1 MNLPLKNV
9 QNTGGKYALF
19 FMDGAGNWQRV
30 EKIGMS
36 VRPFQVVATF
46 DGRPYIAV
54 QKNGNVRTPDDT
66 RLFLINLRNGTVVP
80 GGEFGVSRI
89 IFDTNNKSI
98 FFTPFAS
105 NGVPVQKYSWCLPY
119 GGVSYMAINIPSISQ
134 PGVRTWGATST
145 LVPVF
150 EIAVVE
156 FVPRA
161 NCASKKTDTPK
172 RRRGRPRGSKN
183 APKATANINAQH
195 PLTQK
200 RKRGRPRGSKNKVNV
215 LSRGPIAQNIPAKL
229 KMRTNMVS
237 LRNTK
242 RNAFGGLYD
251 VYINGRRVATKR
263 MNANAKTFMNNR
275 ILALSYQVPAGPT
288 DIYDIFWPNG
298 TQFYIGDTHR
308 ITGQPITVNS
318 VSEQNNELRLG
329 LSNNDVR
336 VIRENDLARFAPQQ
350 FVLNEKQK

>member
-19 FMDGAGNWQRV
+19 FMNGAGNWQRV
-30 EKIGMS
+30 EKIGMA

-46 DGRPYIAV
+46 DSRPYVAV
-54 QKNGNVRTPDDT
+54 QKNGNIRTPDDT
-66 RLFLINLRNGTVVP
+66 RLFLINLLNGTVVP

-98 FFTPFAS
+98 FFTPFAL

-119 GGVSYMAINIPSISQ
+119 GDMPYMAINIPSISQ
-134 PGVRTWGATST
+134 PGIKSWGMGDT

-172 RRRGRPRGSKN
+172 RRRCRPRS
-183 APKATANINAQH
+183 
-195 PLTQK
+195 
-200 RKRGRPRGSKNKVNV
+200 SKNKPNI
-215 LSRGPIAQNIPAKL
+215 LSRGPIAQNIPAKP
-229 KMRTNMVS
+229 KMRTNTVS

-275 ILALSYQVPAGPT
+275 ILALSYQVPAGLT
-288 DIYDIFWPNG
+288 DNYDIFWPDG
-298 TQFYIGDTHR
+298 TQFYIGGTHR

-329 LSNNDVR
+329 LSNNAVR

>member
-1 MNLPLKNV
+1 MTLPLKNV

-46 DGRPYIAV
+46 DSRPYIAV
-54 QKNGNVRTPDDT
+54 QKNGNVRGTNKP
-66 RLFLINLRNGTVVP
+66 RLYIINLRNGTVVE
-80 GGEFGVSRI
+80 GCNYGASHI
-89 IFDTNNKSI
+89 AFDTNNKSI
-98 FFTPFAS
+98 FFTPLAS
-105 NGVPVQKYSWCLPY
+105 NGTPAKKYSWCLPC
-119 GGVSYMAINIPSISQ
+119 GGMPYMAINIPSKLQ
-134 PGVRTWGATST
+134 PGIQSWGATST

-156 FVPRA
+156 FVPRT

-183 APKATANINAQH
+183 ATRATANINAQH

-215 LSRGPIAQNIPAKL
+215 LSREPIAQNIPAKP

-251 VYINGRRVATKR
+251 VYINGRR
-263 MNANAKTFMNNR
+263 
-275 ILALSYQVPAGPT
+275 
-288 DIYDIFWPNG
+288 YDIFWPNG
-298 TQFYIGDTHR
+298 TQFYTGGTHR

-318 VSEQNNELRLG
+318 VSEQNNEPRLG
-329 LSNNDVR
+329 LSNNAVR
-336 VIRENDLARFAPQQ
+336 VICENDLARFAPQQ

>member
-30 EKIGMS
+30 EKIGMA

-46 DGRPYIAV
+46 DSRPYIAV

-66 RLFLINLRNGTVVP
+66 RLFLINLHNGTVVP

-150 EIAVVE
+150 EIAVFE

-183 APKATANINAQH
+183 KA
-195 PLTQK
+195 
-200 RKRGRPRGSKNKVNV
+200 NV
-215 LSRGPIAQNIPAKL
+215 LSRVPIAQNIPAKP
-229 KMRTNMVS
+229 KMRTNTVS

-242 RNAFGGLYD
+242 RNALGGVYD
-251 VYINGRRVATKR
+251 VYINGVRVATKR
-263 MNANAKTFMNNR
+263 MNAKAKTFMNNR
-275 ILALSYQVPAGPT
+275 ILALSYQVPAGLT
-288 DIYDIFWPNG
+288 DNYDIFWPNG
-298 TQFYIGDTHR
+298 TQFYIGGTHR

-329 LSNNDVR
+329 LSNNAVR

>member
-9 QNTGGKYALF
+9 QNPGGKYALF
-19 FMDGAGNWQRV
+19 FMGGAGNWQRV

-54 QKNGNVRTPDDT
+54 QKNGNIRTPDDT
-66 RLFLINLRNGTVVP
+66 RLFLIHLRNGTVVP
-80 GGEFGVSRI
+80 GGESGVSRI

-161 NCASKKTDTPK
+161 NCAPKKTDTPK

-200 RKRGRPRGSKNKVNV
+200 RKRGRPRGSKNKANV
-215 LSRGPIAQNIPAKL
+215 LIAQNIPAKP
-229 KMRTNMVS
+229 KMRTNTVS

-242 RNAFGGLYD
+242 RNSLGGLYD

-263 MNANAKTFMNNR
+263 MNAHAKTFMNNR
-275 ILALSYQVPAGPT
+275 ILAVSYQVPAGLC
-288 DIYDIFWPNG
+288 DNYDIFWPNG
-298 TQFYIGDTHR
+298 AQLYIDGTHR
-308 ITGQPITVNS
+308 LTGMPITVNS
-318 VSEQNNELRLG
+318 VSENNGELKLG
-329 LSNNDVR
+329 LSNRAVR
-336 VIRENDLARFAPQQ
+336 VIREQDLARFEAAQ
-350 FVLNEKQK
+350 FILDEKQR

>member
-19 FMDGAGNWQRV
+19 FMNGAGNWQRV
-30 EKIGMS
+30 EKIGMA

-46 DGRPYIAV
+46 DSRPYIAV
-54 QKNGNVRTPDDT
+54 QKNGNIRTPDDT
-66 RLFLINLRNGTVVP
+66 RLFLINLLNGTVVP
-80 GGEFGVSRI
+80 GGEFGASRI

-98 FFTPFAS
+98 FFTPFAL
-105 NGVPVQKYSWCLPY
+105 NGVPFQKYSWCLPY
-119 GGVSYMAINIPSISQ
+119 GDMPYMAINIPSISQ
-134 PGVRTWGATST
+134 PGIQSWGMGDT

-156 FVPRA
+156 FVPLA

-172 RRRGRPRGSKN
+172 RRRCRPRS
-183 APKATANINAQH
+183 
-195 PLTQK
+195 
-200 RKRGRPRGSKNKVNV
+200 SKNKPNI
-215 LSRGPIAQNIPAKL
+215 LSRGPIAQNIPAKP
-229 KMRTNMVS
+229 KMRTNTVS

-275 ILALSYQVPAGPT
+275 ILALSYQVPAGLT
-288 DIYDIFWPNG
+288 DNYDIFWPDG
-298 TQFYIGDTHR
+298 TQFYIGGTHR

-329 LSNNDVR
+329 LSNNAVR

>member
-30 EKIGMS
+30 EKIGMA

-46 DGRPYIAV
+46 DSRPYIAV
-54 QKNGNVRTPDDT
+54 QKNGNIRTPDDT

-172 RRRGRPRGSKN
+172 RHRGRPRG
-183 APKATANINAQH
+183 
-195 PLTQK
+195 L
-200 RKRGRPRGSKNKVNV
+200 KNKPNI
-215 LSRGPIAQNIPAKL
+215 LSRGPIAQNIPAKP
-229 KMRTNMVS
+229 KMRTNTVS

-242 RNAFGGLYD
+242 RNALGGVYD
-251 VYINGRRVATKR
+251 VYINGVRVATKR

-275 ILALSYQVPAGPT
+275 ILALSYQVPAGLT
-288 DIYDIFWPNG
+288 DNYDIFWPDG
-298 TQFYIGDTHR
+298 TQFYIGGTHR

-329 LSNNDVR
+329 LSNNAVR